1 MSKIE
6 KVTREDLEKSID
18 HTWLTDSLMSK
29 KWKCPH
35 CGREN
40 KTSIYADEC
49 LLENFKYLE
58 HCWCGYVH
66 CWELKLTEEFK
77 KNVIE
82 YLMKGDINDRK
93 HGKVKK

>member
-1 MSKIE
+1 MP
-6 KVTREDLEKSID
+6 
-18 HTWLTDSLMSK
+18 K

-77 KNVIE
+77 KNLE
-82 YLMKGDINDRK
+82 KKTQRDKERHINN
-93 HGKVKK
+93 VKLK